1 MRIETRLLEDEL
13 YQSANEAG
21 HEVLIDMRPATEKQH
36 QSPVELLLSA
46 LAGCAAV
53 DIVAI
58 LRKRRKNFHGLTII
72 TDGHRNATP
81 PRYFKTIH
89 CTFTVYSTEVTT
101 DELQKAAHLSLE
113 KYCSV
118 ASSLKS
124 EITFSVMVEPPTR
137 E

>member
-13 YQSANEAG
+13 YQSATEAG
-21 HEVLIDMRPATEKQH
+21 HEVLIDMRPAAEKKH

-58 LRKRRKNFHGLTII
+58 LRKRRKTFSGLTIV
-72 TDGHRNATP
+72 TNGQRNDTP
-81 PRYFKTIH
+81 PRYFKAIH
-89 CTFTVYSTEVTT
+89 CTFTVHSEEVTEE
-101 DELQKAAHLSLE
+101 ELHKAAQLSLE

-118 ASSLKS
+118 ASSLNAK
-124 EITFSVMVEPPTR
+124 ITFAVAVQPPTR